1 MEAAVE
7 EEEEIAQVASTL
19 ARANES
25 RSLIAWMKLIK
36 EEELYLS
43 VNLPGWF
50 LERGGHL
57 NLEGLHLNVLKYAA
71 RPVPCSTNKLEGS
84 RVIAGQLANCFWQ
97 VLLQGWF

>member
-25 RSLIAWMKLIK
+25 RLLIAWMKLIK

-43 VNLPGWF
+43 VNLLG
-50 LERGGHL
+50 
-57 NLEGLHLNVLKYAA
+57 
-71 RPVPCSTNKLEGS
+71 
-84 RVIAGQLANCFWQ
+84 
-97 VLLQGWF
+97 

>member
-1 MEAAVE
+1 VCSRDTEAAVE

-43 VNLPGWF
+43 VNLPG
-50 LERGGHL
+50 
-57 NLEGLHLNVLKYAA
+57 
-71 RPVPCSTNKLEGS
+71 
-84 RVIAGQLANCFWQ
+84 
-97 VLLQGWF
+97 